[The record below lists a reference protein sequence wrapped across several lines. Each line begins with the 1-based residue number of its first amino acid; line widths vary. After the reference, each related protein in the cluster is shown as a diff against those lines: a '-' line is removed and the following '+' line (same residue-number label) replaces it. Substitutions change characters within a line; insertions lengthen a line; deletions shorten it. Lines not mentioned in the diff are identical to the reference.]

1 MPGEHKV
8 RPFLLNEHQDASMQ
22 IDTDIIEKERVNTTA
37 SQQPGASVVVVT
49 YNTNEKLLTGNLN
62 SLFNQSAENFEVI
75 VVDNSDKKDL
85 ESIVCNF
92 PVKYIKLKENAGLSV
107 GRNVG
112 TSRAQGDI
120 VIFLDDDA
128 VPARDFVR
136 EHIKA
141 YKTHDIAGLRGKAL
155 PRTNTVYNYLASTY
169 DLGDKVI
176 PHYINL
182 EGNSSVKKEILVQ
195 IGGFYSQIKGAG
207 GYEGA
212 ELSYRIVN
220 YFNDRNKLIYY
231 PGPVIYHDN
240 CGSFSKYLQ
249 KRKRHLKYKKQ
260 LTGKYPDLFD
270 FMESYPLP
278 EEMTAASRHSFF
290 IKLRLWLI
298 RKSVSLLLK
307 FNKKL
312 LNRIVRRGSLR

>member
-1 MPGEHKV
+1 ME
-8 RPFLLNEHQDASMQ
+8 
-22 IDTDIIEKERVNTTA
+22 IDPTIIEKERVNTIS
-37 SQQPGASVVVVT
+37 SQKIEASVVVVT
-49 YNTNEKLLTGNLN
+49 YNTNEKLLNENLN

-85 ESIVCNF
+85 ESIACNF
-92 PVKYIKLKENAGLSV
+92 SVKYIKLKENAGLSV

-112 TSRAQGDI
+112 TSRAGGDI

-141 YKTHDIAGLRGKAL
+141 YTTHDIAGLRGKAL

-169 DLGDKVI
+169 DLGNKVI

-195 IGGFYSQIKGAG
+195 MGGFYSQIKGAG

-220 YFNDRNKLIYY
+220 HFNDRTKLIYY

-240 CGSFSKYLQ
+240 CGSFLKYFQ

-260 LTGKYPDLFD
+260 LTEKYPDLFA
-270 FMESYPLP
+270 FMDSYPLP
-278 EEMTAASRHSFF
+278 EEIKTPGEYSFF

-298 RKSVSLLLK
+298 KKSVSLLLK
-307 FNKKL
+307 LNEKL
-312 LNRIVRRGSLR
+312 LQGGPGGTVFSKRVPPGR